1 MSDFAQAKRRIL
13 VVDDYP
19 DIRDN
24 IREYLEMKGY
34 AVTTCPDIYRCQEEM
49 KRGDVSLLILDIGL
63 PGIDGLEY
71 CRSLRAAGNA
81 IPVLMLTARDTVDDR
96 VEGLSAGA
104 DDYLV
109 KPFAL
114 RELAARIEAL
124 ERRACVMQTAP
135 SATVSKPALQ
145 GAPATT
151 SEAICLGDVLLDEG
165 AMRVMRAGKVLRIN
179 PTGLKILSI
188 LMHASPRVV
197 SRAAL
202 EERAWPE
209 GAPASDSLRSNLY
222 LLRQALEKGF
232 PELPPVIETHPGFGW
247 AFRPTTPTAPK

>member
-1 MSDFAQAKRRIL
+1 MSQTSPLEERIL

-34 AVTTCPDIYRCQEEM
+34 NVTACPDAYSCQEEM
-49 KRGDVSLLILDIGL
+49 KRGKVSLLILDVGL
-63 PGIDGLEY
+63 PGMDGLEY
-71 CRSLRAAGNA
+71 CRSLRAAGNPV
-81 IPVLMLTARDTVDDR
+81 PVLMLTARDTVDDR

-124 ERRACVMQTAP
+124 ERRARLMRPAPATVATTAP
-135 SATVSKPALQ
+135 Q
-145 GAPATT
+145 EAPATT
-151 SEAICLGDVLLDEG
+151 SESICLGDVLLDEG

-179 PTGLKILSI
+179 PTGLRILSI

-247 AFRPTTPTAPK
+247 AFRASTDATPK